1 MLEIQL
7 AKISDLEIVE
17 EIARACAKDMIKKN
31 IFQWNEYYPSKNV
44 FKNDI
49 ENQDLYVG
57 LINSKVISC
66 IMFSSFKDEVYRD
79 IKWLKSD
86 SKNLYIHRLAVH
98 PTFQKKG
105 VASKM
110 MDFAENYAKI
120 NNFNSVRLDTF
131 SQNPRNN
138 KFYKSRKYIKLGDV
152 YFPKQSSFPFHCYEK
167 LIT

>member
-7 AKISDLEIVE
+7 AKISELEIVE

-57 LINSKVISC
+57 SINSKVISC
-66 IMFSSFKDEVYRD
+66 IMFSSFKDEVYKD
-79 IKWLKSD
+79 VKWLKSD

-98 PTFQKKG
+98 PAFQKKG
-105 VASKM
+105 FASKM
-110 MDFAENYAKI
+110 MNFAENYAKI
-120 NNFNSVRLDTF
+120 NNFNSIRLDTF

-138 KFYKSRKYIKLGDV
+138 KFYKSRNYIKLGDV

>member
-66 IMFSSFKDEVYRD
+66 IMFSSFKDEVYTD

-105 VASKM
+105 FASKM

>member
-1 MLEIQL
+1 MLDIKL
-7 AKISDLEIVE
+7 AKIGDLQTVE
-17 EIARACAKDMIKKN
+17 GIARACAKDMIKKN
-31 IFQWNEYYPSKNV
+31 IFQWNDYYPSKEV

-49 ENQDLYVG
+49 DNQDLYVG
-57 LINSKVISC
+57 SINSDVVSC

-79 IKWLKSD
+79 IKWLESD

-98 PTFQKKG
+98 PSFQNKG

-110 MDFAENYAKI
+110 MDFAENFAKK

-131 SQNPRNN
+131 SQNPINN

-167 LIT
+167 LIS